1 MPKLLPNVVYLIAVA
16 AWAELASGQSSQ
28 NTILEIKQDE
38 KAETISV
45 YRAGGK
51 EPILTQNVIKD
62 VRPYLHPIVAPDG
75 RGLLTQYRPSHHL
88 HQTGIFWGLKLV
100 NGRDFFMK
108 WQADHYR
115 KVSAKTIAPK
125 GPRVRWQTVYD
136 MLEEDGSTVMTET
149 QTWSMQEAGGRY
161 LLDLEWIGEPRTNI
175 TLGKWYVGGLFV
187 RMPWQEGVAAEAV
200 NSVGL
205 RNSEAEAQR
214 AVWTDMGIQVDG
226 RDDLAHLAIFDHP
239 DNPGFPTSWR
249 VDQQFGFGPD
259 LEERESF
266 IEKGKPLTFHYRLVA
281 YTGKLDRVEMM
292 RAWKEY
298 VREVR

>member
-1 MPKLLPNVVYLIAVA
+1 MPKLLPNVVYLIAVS
-16 AWAELASGQSSQ
+16 AWAELASGQSSR
-28 NTILEIKQDE
+28 NTTLEIKQDE
-38 KAETISV
+38 KAETINI

-75 RGLLTQYRPSHHL
+75 KGLLTQYRPSHHL

-115 KVSAKTIAPK
+115 RVSAKTIAQK

-226 RDDLAHLAIFDHP
+226 RDDLVHLAIFDHP

-259 LEERESF
+259 LEERESV
-266 IEKGKPLTFHYRLVA
+266 IEKGKPLTFRYRLVA

-292 RAWKEY
+292 QAWKEY